1 MKKTRIIAIA
11 NQKGGVGK
19 TTTAVNL
26 ATCLAAADHMT
37 LMIDLD
43 PQANATSGV
52 GINQR
57 SLEKSIYDLL
67 INQADFKE
75 VLQPTMLECLD
86 LLPAEQ
92 RLVGGEIEL
101 ADGQW
106 GRTRLRDILT
116 TLSHD
121 YEFIVIDCPPSL
133 GLLTFNGLV
142 AADRVLVPL
151 QCEYYALEGLA
162 FLMDT
167 IGLVRGSYNPDL
179 ELEGI
184 VLTMFDCRTSLS
196 KQVASDARE
205 AFGTKVFE
213 AVIPRNVALG
223 EAPSYGKPILFY
235 DIKSQGAKSYLQ
247 LTKEVI
253 NNGIENGQESVGA
266 RAASVAC

>member
-1 MKKTRIIAIA
+1 MKRKRIIAIA

-26 ATCLAAADHMT
+26 ATCLAAADHKT

-57 SLEKSIYDLL
+57 TLDMSVYDLL
-67 INQADFKE
+67 IDRASFDDI
-75 VLQPTMLECLD
+75 LQPTMLESLD
-86 LLPAEQ
+86 LLPADQ
-92 RLVGGEIEL
+92 QLVGGEIEL

-106 GRTRLRDILT
+106 GRTRLREILKAHT
-116 TLSHD
+116 ED
-121 YEFIVIDCPPSL
+121 YEYIVIDCPPSL

-142 AADRVLVPL
+142 AADAVLVPL

-167 IGLVRGSYNPDL
+167 IGLVRKSFNPGL

-184 VLTMFDCRTSLS
+184 LLTMFDRRTSLS

-205 AFGTKVFE
+205 AFGSKVFE

-235 DIKSQGAKSYLQ
+235 DIKSQGAMSYLQ

-253 NNGIENGQESVGA
+253 GNGTENGQESVGA